1 MEVSTTGSGKMS
13 MPLKD
18 LEARLAIIFFSSI
31 PFTVD
36 LGIL

>member
-1 MEVSTTGSGKMS
+1 

-36 LGIL
+36 LGILLDKEVNRTLCV